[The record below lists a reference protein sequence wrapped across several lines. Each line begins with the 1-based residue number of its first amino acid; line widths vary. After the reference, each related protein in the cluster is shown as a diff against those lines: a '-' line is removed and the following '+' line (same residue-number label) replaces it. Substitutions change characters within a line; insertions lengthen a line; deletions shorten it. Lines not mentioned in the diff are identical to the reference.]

1 MEHQIPMTAYETHL
15 VRRETVAEDTMAF
28 YLERPAGFAFEAGQH
43 ATLRVLEPTDIDGF
57 GQSRTFTFASAP
69 HEPELMI
76 ATRMRD
82 TAFKRTLRSA
92 PLGLR
97 VGLDGPEGL
106 MLLKDEDVARPAVF
120 IAGGIGV
127 TPFLSI
133 ARRAAKVPL
142 PHRIHLFYS
151 NRRPEDAPFLEELRE
166 LERANTNFRLI
177 PTMTQMHNSR
187 LPWEGETG
195 PIREEMLARHLPD
208 LKSPVYYLAGPP
220 GMAMGMQ
227 VLLDRLGI
235 ADRDVRGEE
244 FYGY

>member
-1 MEHQIPMTAYETHL
+1 MRAHETRL
-15 VRRETVAEDTMAF
+15 VRRETVAEETMAF
-28 YLERPAGFAFEAGQH
+28 YFERPAGFAFEAGQH
-43 ATLRVLEPTDIDGF
+43 ATVRVLEPTEIDGF

-82 TAFKRTLRSA
+82 TAFKRMLRSA

-97 VGLDGPEGL
+97 IGLDGPDGL
-106 MLLKDEDVARPAVF
+106 LLLQEEDAARPAVF

-133 ARRAAKVPL
+133 ARRAAKVRL

-151 NRRPEDAPFLEELRE
+151 NRRPEDAPFLQELRD
-166 LERANTNFRLI
+166 LQRANANFRLV
-177 PTMTQMHNSR
+177 PTMTQMEKSR

-195 PIREEMLARHLPD
+195 PIGEALLARHLPD
-208 LKSPVYYLAGPP
+208 LKSPVYFLAGPP

-227 VLLDRLGI
+227 VLLDRLGV
-235 ADRDVRGEE
+235 AESDVRGEE

>member
-1 MEHQIPMTAYETHL
+1 MAVYQTRL
-15 VRRETVAEDTMAF
+15 VRRETVAEETMAF
-28 YLERPAGFAFEAGQH
+28 YFERPAGFAYEAGQH
-43 ATLRVLEPTDIDGF
+43 AMVRVLDPQEIDGF

-69 HEPELMI
+69 HEPELMV

-97 VGLDGPEGL
+97 IGLDGPDGL
-106 MLLKDEDVARPAVF
+106 MLLEEDAARPAVF

-133 ARRAAKVPL
+133 ARRAANVRL

-151 NRRPEDAPFLEELRE
+151 NRRPEDAPFLDELRD
-166 LERANTNFRLI
+166 LERANANFRLI

-195 PIREEMLARHLPD
+195 PVREALLTRHLPD

-227 VLLDRLGI
+227 VLLDSLGV
-235 ADRDVRGEE
+235 AESDVRGEE

>member
-1 MEHQIPMTAYETHL
+1 MTAYETRL
-15 VRRETVAEDTMAF
+15 VRRETVAEETMAF
-28 YLERPAGFAFEAGQH
+28 YFERPAGFAYEAGQH
-43 ATLRVLEPTDIDGF
+43 ATVRVLEPTDIDGF
-57 GQSRTFTFASAP
+57 GVSRTFTFASAP

-97 VGLDGPEGL
+97 IGLDGPDGL
-106 MLLKDEDVARPAVF
+106 MLLEENAARPAVF

-127 TPFLSI
+127 TPFLSV
-133 ARRAAKVPL
+133 ARRAAKVRL
-142 PHRIHLFYS
+142 PQRIHLFYS
-151 NRRPEDAPFLEELRE
+151 NRRPEDAPFLEELRA
-166 LERANTNFRLI
+166 LERANASFRLI

-195 PIREEMLARHLPD
+195 PIREELLARHLPD

-235 ADRDVRGEE
+235 PESDVRGEE

>member
-1 MEHQIPMTAYETHL
+1 MTAYETRL
-15 VRRETVAEDTMAF
+15 VRRETVAEETMAF
-28 YLERPAGFAFEAGQH
+28 YFERPAGFAYEAGQH
-43 ATLRVLEPTDIDGF
+43 ATVRVLDPTDIDGF
-57 GQSRTFTFASAP
+57 GVSRTFTFASAP

-97 VGLDGPEGL
+97 IGLDGPDGVV
-106 MLLKDEDVARPAVF
+106 LLEEDAARPAVF

-133 ARRAAKVPL
+133 ARRAAKVRL
-142 PHRIHLFYS
+142 PQRIHLFYS
-151 NRRPEDAPFLEELRE
+151 NRRPEDAPFLEELRD
-166 LERANTNFRLI
+166 LQRANANFRLI

-195 PIREEMLARHLPD
+195 PIREELLARHLPD

-235 ADRDVRGEE
+235 AESDVRGEE

>member
-1 MEHQIPMTAYETHL
+1 MTAYETRL
-15 VRRETVAEDTMAF
+15 VRRETVAEETMAF
-28 YLERPAGFAFEAGQH
+28 YFERPAGFAYEAGQH
-43 ATLRVLEPTDIDGF
+43 ATVRVLDPTDIDGF
-57 GQSRTFTFASAP
+57 GVSRTFTFASAP

-97 VGLDGPEGL
+97 IGLDGPDGV
-106 MLLKDEDVARPAVF
+106 MLLEEDAARPAVF

-133 ARRAAKVPL
+133 ARRAAKVRL
-142 PHRIHLFYS
+142 PQRIHLFYS
-151 NRRPEDAPFLEELRE
+151 NRRPEDAPFLEELRD
-166 LERANTNFRLI
+166 LQRANASFRLI

-195 PIREEMLARHLPD
+195 PIREELLARHLPD

-235 ADRDVRGEE
+235 AESDVRGEE

>member
-1 MEHQIPMTAYETHL
+1 MTAYETRL
-15 VRRETVAEDTMAF
+15 VRRETVAEETMAF
-28 YLERPAGFAFEAGQH
+28 YFERPAGFAYEAGQH
-43 ATLRVLEPTDIDGF
+43 ATVRVLDPTDIDGF
-57 GQSRTFTFASAP
+57 GVSRTFTFASAP

-97 VGLDGPEGL
+97 IGLDGPDGVV
-106 MLLKDEDVARPAVF
+106 LLEEDAARPAVF

-133 ARRAAKVPL
+133 ARRAAKVRL
-142 PHRIHLFYS
+142 PQRIHLFYS
-151 NRRPEDAPFLEELRE
+151 NRRPEDAPFLEELRD
-166 LERANTNFRLI
+166 LQRANASFRLI

-195 PIREEMLARHLPD
+195 PIREELLARHLPD

-235 ADRDVRGEE
+235 AESDVRGEE